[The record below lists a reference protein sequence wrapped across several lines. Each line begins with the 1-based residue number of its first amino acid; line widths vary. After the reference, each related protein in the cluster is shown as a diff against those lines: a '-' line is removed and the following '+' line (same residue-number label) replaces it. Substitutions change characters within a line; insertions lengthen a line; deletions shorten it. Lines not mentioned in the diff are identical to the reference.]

1 MPEFVLPNAAD
12 RTTVIGPTGSGKTV
26 FAGLILSKQNFEKRP
41 WVLLDFK
48 DEELWDLVKSPPI
61 QTLKI
66 GDMPGKRGL
75 YRMYVDP
82 QDDEA
87 IEQWLRKI
95 WARGNTGL
103 FIDEQSLMP
112 KGPAMK
118 AILRQGRSKLI
129 PCIMCTQ
136 RPVDCDREVFTESQY
151 ISVFSIE
158 DEKDLKTVRGYTRN
172 SPIEAPLPSFHSWWY
187 DRRQKFLF
195 RLQPS
200 PPPDMVASLLRQVA
214 PVSWWNR

>member
-1 MPEFVLPNAAD
+1 MPEFILPNAAD
-12 RTTVIGPTGSGKTV
+12 RTTVIGATGSGKTV
-26 FAGLILSKQNFEKRP
+26 FAALLLSKQNFEKRP

-48 DEELWDLVKSPPI
+48 NEELWDLVKSPPI
-61 QTLKI
+61 QNLKM

-75 YRMYVDP
+75 YRMFVHP
-82 QDDEA
+82 KDEDA
-87 IEQWLRKI
+87 IKDWLERI
-95 WARGNTGL
+95 WTRGNVGL

-118 AILRQGRSKLI
+118 AILRQGRSLQI

-136 RPVDCDREVFTESQY
+136 RPVGCDKEVFTESQY

-158 DEKDLKTVRGYTRN
+158 TADDLKTVKDYTRN
-172 SPIEAPLPSFHSWWY
+172 APIEAPLPPYYSWWY
-187 DRRQKFLF
+187 DRRQKHLF